1 MIAGVETS
9 QIVIESALV
18 ELLKHPK
25 IMEKVQYELDH
36 VVGREHVIDE
46 DDLPQ
51 LKYLQAIVKETFR
64 LHPPLPLLLPHE
76 SMQDCEV
83 GGYHIPAKTRIIINA
98 WAIHRHPSA
107 YESPWDF
114 NPERFVE
121 SGIDVKGKSFQLLP
135 FGCGR
140 RMCVG
145 LPLGLTIFQLALAR
159 LLHGFTWK
167 LPIGENPQKIDMGE
181 VFGATA
187 SKAIPLQAI
196 GIARLPLHVYNVAK

>member
-1 MIAGVETS
+1 MIASVETS
-9 QIVIESALV
+9 QTVIEWVLV

-25 IMEKVQYELDH
+25 IMEKLQYELDH
-36 VVGREHVIDE
+36 VVGHECVVDE
-46 DDLPQ
+46 DDIPH
-51 LKYLQAIVKETFR
+51 LKYLQVVVKETFR

-76 SMQDCEV
+76 SMHDCEV

-98 WAIHRHPSA
+98 WAIHWHPSA

-114 NPERFVE
+114 NHERFVE
-121 SGIDVKGKSFQLLP
+121 SGIDVKGKNFQLLP

-167 LPIGENPQKIDMGE
+167 LPIGENPQNIDMGE
-181 VFGATA
+181 VFGATT